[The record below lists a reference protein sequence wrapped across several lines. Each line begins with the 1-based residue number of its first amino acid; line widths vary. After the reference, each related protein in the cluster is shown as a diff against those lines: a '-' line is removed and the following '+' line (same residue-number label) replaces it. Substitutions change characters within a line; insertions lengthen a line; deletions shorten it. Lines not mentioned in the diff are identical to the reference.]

1 MRSRPAYQTPATATR
16 VLEVMF
22 LFLPFLAL
30 VPNFFII
37 PDLATGGLSTQEFVY
52 TLAATLL
59 AGMGVVALLRA
70 PNTVQVSRFEMWLL
84 GPLLLFL
91 AWQAVSLLWTP
102 DKSEGIRILTIWSGF
117 AVFLGV
123 GLLVAGRRA
132 AMLIPLSLSA
142 VILILAISQFY
153 EYFQYGG
160 EMFGVFFSHGITSE
174 LLALL
179 IPLQVVISLSSKEL
193 WRMALAFGSAASGT
207 AALILTFRRGPVLG
221 LFMAL
226 CFLLV
231 VIISHWI
238 DWKKSSLTL
247 AVMIMVLVGGP
258 VGYYKRH
265 QIVARLRGAVELQ
278 RSTRSEATELGLTS
292 RLAIW
297 AVGWETA
304 KHNALVGTGN
314 GGFQS
319 EYGPERKHVVDNP
332 AYRHI
337 LEAASAEDF
346 DEVRSP
352 MAHNEYLQVFA
363 ELGTIGL
370 ALFALFWGAL
380 LCLLWKQRKQSR
392 EGNPIVFGTL
402 AGLVAFGVSSA
413 VSGFSFRTTPGPL
426 LVACLLT
433 AAFAATREIIAGQAH
448 VKGTKRGHDK
458 RSPARS
464 DNIAEPAPGFRL
476 PKRAA
481 IGAASV
487 VVVLCALSA
496 WRASNV
502 LASQQAQSQID
513 FRFSKESVPFNEGL
527 VERYQRALDLD
538 PWNAGAHLGYG
549 LLLYQ
554 MKRID
559 ESIPHVEFANR
570 HGYSRPLAY
579 LLLAFDYEQAHRL
592 NDASQLLARCLQ
604 SFPQSIVTRAAYMAL
619 LQKDGHDDL
628 AAEQQR
634 LLESSDRQTGRSWE
648 LALRMK
654 DSVAT
659 NEAVR
664 LGLIP
669 PGKLSPMIARALVQA
684 RAYHYLN

>member
-1 MRSRPAYQTPATATR
+1 MRPRPAFQTPAAATR
-16 VLEVMF
+16 VLEVLF

-37 PDLATGGLSTQEFVY
+37 PDLATAGLSTQEFVY
-52 TLAATLL
+52 ALAATLF
-59 AGMGVVALLRA
+59 AGMGIVALLRA
-70 PNTVQVSRFEMWLL
+70 PNTVKVSRFEMWLL

-91 AWQAVSLLWTP
+91 AWQAVSLIWTP

-117 AVFLGV
+117 AVFFGM

-132 AMLIPLSLSA
+132 AILIQLSLTA

-153 EYFQYGG
+153 EYSQYGD

-179 IPLQVVISLSSKEL
+179 VPLQVVIFLSSKDL
-193 WRMALAFGSAASGT
+193 WRMTLAFFAAGSGT
-207 AALILTFRRGPVLG
+207 GALILTFRRGPVLG
-221 LFMAL
+221 FFISL

-231 VIISHWI
+231 AVIFRWI
-238 DWKKSSLTL
+238 DWNKSRLTT
-247 AVMIMVLVGGP
+247 AVIVMVILGGTF
-258 VGYYKRH
+258 GYVKRH

-278 RSTRSEATELGLTS
+278 RSTRPEAAELGLTS

-304 KHNALVGTGN
+304 KHNALAGTGN
-314 GGFQS
+314 GGFPAA
-319 EYGPERKHVVDNP
+319 YGSERKHVVDNP
-332 AYRHI
+332 AYRRV

-352 MAHNEYLQVFA
+352 MAHNEYLQVLA
-363 ELGTIGL
+363 ELGLIGL

-380 LCLLWKQRKQSR
+380 LWLLWKQRKQSK
-392 EGNPIVFGTL
+392 EGNPIVVGAL

-413 VSGFSFRTTPGPL
+413 VSGFSFRATPAPL

-433 AAFAATREIIAGQAH
+433 AALAATREMIADQAH
-448 VKGTKRGHDK
+448 ARGTKRGHDK
-458 RSPARS
+458 WSPAHTAS
-464 DNIAEPAPGFRL
+464 IAQPAVAFRL
-476 PKRAA
+476 PKWAA
-481 IGAASV
+481 IAAISLTL
-487 VVVLCALSA
+487 VLCALSA

-513 FRFSKESVPFNEGL
+513 FRFSKESAPLNEGL
-527 VERYQRALDLD
+527 VESYQRALDLD

-579 LLLAFDYEQAHRL
+579 LLLAFDYEQAHRVS
-592 NDASQLLARCLQ
+592 DASQLLARCLQ

-619 LQKDGHDDL
+619 LQKDGHEDL
-628 AAEQQR
+628 AAQQQR
-634 LLESSDRQTGRSWE
+634 LIESSDEQTSRSWE
-648 LALRMK
+648 LALRLK

-659 NEAVR
+659 NEALR

-684 RAYHYLN
+684 RAYHYIP

>member
-1 MRSRPAYQTPATATR
+1 MRPRPAYQTPATATR

-30 VPNFFII
+30 VPNFYII

-52 TLAATLL
+52 ALAATLL
-59 AGMGVVALLRA
+59 PGMGIVALLRA
-70 PNTVQVSRFEMWLL
+70 PDILQVNRFEMWLL

-91 AWQAVSLLWTP
+91 VWEAVSLIWTP

-117 AVFLGV
+117 AVFLGI
-123 GLLVAGRRA
+123 GLVIAGPRA
-132 AMLIPLSLSA
+132 AMLIQLSLSA
-142 VILILAISQFY
+142 VILILAFSQFD
-153 EYFQYGG
+153 EYSQYGD
-160 EMFGVFFSHGITSE
+160 EMLGVFFSHGITAE

-179 IPLQVVISLSSKEL
+179 IPLQLVTFLSSKEL
-193 WRMALAFGSAASGT
+193 GSMALAFLAAGSGM
-207 AALILTFRRGPVLG
+207 AALILTVRRGPLLG
-221 LFMAL
+221 LFIAL
-226 CFLLV
+226 CLLLAA
-231 VIISHWI
+231 IIFRWI
-238 DWKKSSLTL
+238 DWKKNRLIT
-247 AVMIMVLVGGP
+247 AVIVIVMLGGAL
-258 VGYYKRH
+258 GYAKRH
-265 QIVARLRGAVELQ
+265 QIVARFRGAVELQ
-278 RSTRSEATELGLTS
+278 RSTRPEATELGLTS

-297 AVGWETA
+297 AVGWEMA
-304 KHNALVGTGN
+304 KHNPLSGTGN

-319 EYGPERKHVVDNP
+319 EYGPERKHVIDNP
-332 AYRHI
+332 AYRRV

-363 ELGTIGL
+363 ELGIIGL
-370 ALFALFWGAL
+370 AFFALFWAAL
-380 LCLLWKQRKQSR
+380 LWLLWKQRKHSR
-392 EGNPIVFGTL
+392 DGDWVLVGAL

-413 VSGFSFRTTPGPL
+413 VSGFSFRTTPAPL

-433 AAFAATREIIAGQAH
+433 AAFAATREIVADPAAI
-448 VKGTKRGHDK
+448 KGTKRGLVK
-458 RSPARS
+458 QAATRT
-464 DNIAEPAPGFRL
+464 DNIAEPAPGLRF
-476 PKRAA
+476 PKWAA
-481 IGAASV
+481 IGAVSMV
-487 VVVLCALSA
+487 LVLCALGA
-496 WRASNV
+496 WRASSV
-502 LASQQAQSQID
+502 LASQQAQSRID
-513 FRFSKESVPFNEGL
+513 FRFSKDSAPYNEGL

-559 ESIPHVEFANR
+559 ESIPHVEFARR
-570 HGYSRPLAY
+570 HGYSRPFAY
-579 LLLAFDYEQAHRL
+579 LLLAFDYEQANRL
-592 NDASQLLARCLQ
+592 KDASQVLARCLE
-604 SFPQSIVTRAAYMAL
+604 SFPQSIVTRASYMAL
-619 LQKDGHDDL
+619 LQKEGHDEL
-628 AAEQQR
+628 AAEQRR
-634 LLESSDRQTGRSWE
+634 LLESNDQQTGRSWE

-659 NEAVR
+659 NEATR